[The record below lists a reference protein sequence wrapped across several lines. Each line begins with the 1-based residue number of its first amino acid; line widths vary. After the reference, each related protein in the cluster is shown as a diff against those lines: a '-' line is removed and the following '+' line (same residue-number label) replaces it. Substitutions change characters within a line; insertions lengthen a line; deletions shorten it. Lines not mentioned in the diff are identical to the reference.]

1 MRGNVLPS
9 WERNVRVH
17 KIDLTLVNKTIKR
30 LFDLL
35 ASFLGIVVL
44 SVPFLVVALL
54 VKISSPGPLFYCQ
67 KRVGRFG
74 NLFTCVKFR
83 TMYCGSDTLG
93 SVTSAGDSRITPI
106 GKFLRK
112 FKLDEFPQLF
122 NVLIGKMSFVGP
134 RPDVPGYADK
144 LSGDNRDILL
154 LRPGITGPASIF
166 FRNEEKLLAEQPD
179 PKAYNDSVLWPAK
192 VALNR
197 AYLRNWS
204 FWRDIGYILV
214 TLFPWI
220 NRVLRLVEE
229 K

>member
-1 MRGNVLPS
+1 M
-9 WERNVRVH
+9 
-17 KIDLTLVNKTIKR
+17 
-30 LFDLL
+30 
-35 ASFLGIVVL
+35 
-44 SVPFLVVALL
+44 
-54 VKISSPGPLFYCQ
+54 SSPGPLFYCQ

-83 TMYCGSDTLG
+83 TMYLGSDALG
-93 SVTSAGDSRITPI
+93 SITSASDVRITPI

-144 LSGDNRDILL
+144 LSGDNRDILS
-154 LRPGITGPASIF
+154 LRPGITGPASIY
-166 FRNEEKLLAEQPD
+166 FRNEERLLAAQTD

-192 VALNR
+192 VALNL

-214 TLFPWI
+214 TIFPWI
-220 NRVLRLVEE
+220 NGVLRLI
-229 K
+229 KDK

>member
-1 MRGNVLPS
+1 VRFFSARENRGFPINLQAKHSQVF
-9 WERNVRVH
+9 
-17 KIDLTLVNKTIKR
+17 KR
-30 LFDLL
+30 SFDLL

-44 SVPFLVVALL
+44 VVPFFVVALL

-122 NVLIGKMSFVGP
+122 NVLIGQMSFVGP

-179 PKAYNDSVLWPAK
+179 PKTYNDLVLWPAK
-192 VALNR
+192 VALNL